1 MISLPLNNPVA
12 FILSS
17 CFRFLKKKSQQ
28 LRCLVAIF
36 SIPFSTVFTRSNAM
50 KSAIHIVQN
59 FVIWKKPNNVFGV
72 LVLLFSFEWK
82 TGL

>member
-17 CFRFLKKKSQQ
+17 CFRFLKKRVNNSGVLSSFLYCIYSFKCNEISHPYCPKICH
-28 LRCLVAIF
+28 LEKA
-36 SIPFSTVFTRSNAM
+36 
-50 KSAIHIVQN
+50 
-59 FVIWKKPNNVFGV
+59 NNVFGV